1 MTISRRIIQ
10 NVEKVLL
17 GKPEAVRLSVAC
29 FLAEG
34 HLLIDDIPGVGKTTL
49 ALALAKSIGAS
60 FQRIQFTSDLLP
72 SDMLGVSVFN
82 QKDQR
87 FDFKPGPLFHHVVLA
102 DEINRASPK
111 TQSALLE
118 SMQERQVSV
127 DNQTHSLPRP
137 FFVIA
142 TQNPHEHHG
151 TFPLPESQLD
161 RFTMRLNLGYPSQEV
176 EAAILR
182 GDAAAPEVSRLAGV
196 VTAEEAQ
203 AEIERIRKT
212 KVDESLDRYMVA
224 VANATRNSAVV
235 ELALSPRGTLA
246 LRRSAQ
252 ALAAIDG
259 RDYIVPDDIKA
270 VAAPVIAH
278 RLRLRGANYNGNA
291 SLAAQHVVQEIINQI
306 PIPV

>member
-1 MTISRRIIQ
+1 MTISRRIIS
-10 NVEKVLL
+10 NVEKILL
-17 GKPEAVRLSVAC
+17 GKPDAVKLAVAC

-49 ALALAKSIGAS
+49 ALALARSVGAS

-82 QKDQR
+82 QKTQN
-87 FDFKPGPLFHHVVLA
+87 FDFKPGPLFHHIVLA
-102 DEINRASPK
+102 DEVNRASPK

-118 SMQERQVSV
+118 AMQERQVSV
-127 DNQTHSLPRP
+127 DNHTSALPLP

-142 TQNPHEHHG
+142 TQNPHEHYG

-161 RFTMRLNLGYPSQEV
+161 RFTMRLNLGYPSAEV
-176 EAAILR
+176 ETAILR
-182 GDAAAPEVSRLAGV
+182 GDAATPAVSHLDPVA
-196 VTAEEAQ
+196 TADEAQ
-203 AEIERIRKT
+203 AEIERVRRV
-212 KVDESLDRYMVA
+212 KVEESLDRYMVGLA
-224 VANATRNSAVV
+224 QATRNSPAV

-246 LRRSAQ
+246 LRRASQ

-259 RDYIVPDDIKA
+259 RGYVVPDDVKT
-270 VAAPVIAH
+270 VAIPVIAH

-291 SLAAQHVVQEIINQI
+291 AAAAENVVNEIVNQL
-306 PIPV
+306 PIPT